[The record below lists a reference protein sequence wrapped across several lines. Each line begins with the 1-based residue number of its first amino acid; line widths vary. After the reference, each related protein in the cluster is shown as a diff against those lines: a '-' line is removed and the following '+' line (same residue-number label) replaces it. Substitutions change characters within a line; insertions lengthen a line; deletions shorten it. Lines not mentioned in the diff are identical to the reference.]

1 MAMARQREPGLRM
14 STGRFACFGYGSLV
28 NRATLPATVARAWP
42 ARLKGW
48 RRHWQARDFGGA
60 ALRDVALLS
69 VRRDDACELD
79 GIVFVDANENLDA
92 LDRREARYKRVRLDR
107 TQVEPATNAF
117 GPGDLPETV
126 YLYVGNPGAS
136 PAPKLLQSYLDV
148 VLAGFHREFGEAGV
162 ARFLAT
168 TDGFDREIVEDRAK
182 PIYARALK
190 TEPHLLA
197 GFDAALARA
206 GVRYARPVAAGFSA

>member
-1 MAMARQREPGLRM
+1 MRDGQ
-14 STGRFACFGYGSLV
+14 FACFGYGSLV
-28 NRATLPATVARAWP
+28 NRETLPATVARVWP

-69 VRRDDACELD
+69 AHRDDACELD
-79 GIVFVDANENLDA
+79 GIVFVDAIENLDA
-92 LDRREARYKRVRLDR
+92 LDRREARYERIRLVRGQLA
-107 TQVEPATNAF
+107 PAANAF
-117 GPGDLPETV
+117 APGELPDTV

-148 VLAGFHREFGEAGV
+148 VLAGYHREFGEAGV
-162 ARFLAT
+162 ARFLDT
-168 TDGFDREIVEDRAK
+168 TDGFDREIVEDRAR
-182 PIYARALK
+182 PIYPRALK
-190 TEPHLLA
+190 TAPHLLA